1 MNTETADGN
10 DLVEVVARLG
20 TSEFGARLFAYVQR
34 ICQVDYCSSFSLRRN
49 GVDVVAFSDAARFGS
64 LARIG
69 HYAQGQLWQSDPSL
83 IHAKVRLLHEGRV
96 ATRLRVSDLIESE
109 LKTAVYS
116 HLVDRILVCSKESSG
131 TFALSLLRWER
142 SAPFEE
148 AEADRLMSS
157 MPLLMALIDRHWLC
171 VSASRSPA
179 DAFESLACAERCFVE
194 ALSMPL
200 RERQVCARLAF
211 GITLAETG
219 KALGISTET
228 ARSYCQRA
236 YRRLG
241 VSSQR
246 ELVIEYMRL
255 WHEWNGPGAPRL
267 S

>member
-1 MNTETADGN
+1 MNAGPENGK
-10 DLVEVVARLG
+10 DLVEVVACLG
-20 TSEFGARLFAYVQR
+20 TAEFGSRLSAYVQQ
-34 ICQVDYCSSFSLRRN
+34 ICPVDYCSSFSLRRD

-96 ATRLRVSDLIESE
+96 ATRLRVADLAESE

-116 HLVDRILVCSKESSG
+116 HLVDRLLVCSKEPGG

-148 AEADRLMSS
+148 AEAERLMSS

-171 VSASRSPA
+171 VSARRSPVE
-179 DAFESLACAERCFVE
+179 AFESVACAERCFAE
-194 ALSMPL
+194 SLSIPL

-211 GITLAETG
+211 GMTLAEAG

-241 VSSQR
+241 VTSQR
-246 ELVIEYMRL
+246 ELVVEYMRL
-255 WHEWNGPGAPRL
+255 WHEWSGHGARRL

>member
-1 MNTETADGN
+1 MNAATEDGN
-10 DLVEVVARLG
+10 DLVEVVSRLG
-20 TSEFGARLFAYVQR
+20 TPEFGSQLYAYVQR
-34 ICQVDYCSSFSLRRN
+34 ICPVDYCSSFSLRRD

-64 LARIG
+64 LVRIG
-69 HYAQGQLWQSDPSL
+69 HYAQGQLWQSDPAL
-83 IHAKVRLLHEGRV
+83 TLAKVRLLHEGRV
-96 ATRLRVSDLIESE
+96 ATRLRVSDLAESE
-109 LKTAVYS
+109 LKTTVYS
-116 HLVDRILVCSKESSG
+116 HLVDRILVCSKERNG

-142 SAPFEE
+142 SAPFAE

-171 VSASRSPA
+171 VSARRSPVE
-179 DAFESLACAERCFVE
+179 AFESLACAERCFAE

-211 GITLAETG
+211 GVTLAETG

-241 VSSQR
+241 VASQR
-246 ELVIEYMRL
+246 ELVVEYMRL
-255 WHEWNGPGAPRL
+255 WHAWSGSGALRL